1 MKAYRMVAWKTA
13 PEYQEVPQPEPGPGQ
28 VLVKVGAAG
37 ICHSDVHVIHEF
49 DEGVFN
55 ASLPFT
61 LGHENAGW
69 VEALG
74 PGASGFEVG
83 EAVAVY
89 GPLGCGSCARCQVGD
104 ENLCDRLA
112 ELPGAGWG
120 LGVDGGMAQY
130 MLVDSPRQL
139 AALGDLD
146 PVLAA
151 PLTDAAVTPY
161 RAIKRSQR
169 VLGPGSVVT
178 VIGIGGPGPPGRAD
192 PAGDVTVDRDRR
204 RFPAR
209 RRWPMPRRSARTTP
223 CPPDADAAEA
233 IQDLT
238 HGLGADLTLD
248 LVGNEATMTLA
259 MATTRS
265 AGRIMLVGVAGGAVP
280 WSFWS
285 TKFEVELSASTWGS
299 ISDLTD
305 GHRPGPV
312 RTSRADRHH
321 LRVRRDPGRLRSAR
335 VRIPGGPGRHPAQ
348 RLKTAPVLRE
358 EAQCSRTSSRSPT

>member
-1 MKAYRMVAWKTA
+1 MLCEQSRQRLKKGKPRAGAERKGSRMKAYRMVAWKTA

-74 PGASGFEVG
+74 PGATGFEVG

-139 AALGDLD
+139 AAAGRPRSRAGRAAHGRRRDAV
-146 PVLAA
+146 PRHQALATR
-151 PLTDAAVTPY
+151 P
-161 RAIKRSQR
+161 
-169 VLGPGSVVT
+169 GPGL
-178 VIGIGGPGPPGRAD
+178 GGHRDRHRRPGPPGRAD
-192 PAGDVTVDRDRR
+192 PAGDVPVDRDRG
-204 RFPAR
+204 RFQAGRARPCHVAR
-209 RRWPMPRRSARTTP
+209 RPPRRARR
-223 CPPDADAAEA
+223 A
-233 IQDLT
+233 
-238 HGLGADLTLD
+238 
-248 LVGNEATMTLA
+248 
-259 MATTRS
+259 R
-265 AGRIMLVGVAGGAVP
+265 GRRGDPGPHAWAGGRPHA
-280 WSFWS
+280 
-285 TKFEVELSASTWGS
+285 GS
-299 ISDLTD
+299 
-305 GHRPGPV
+305 
-312 RTSRADRHH
+312 
-321 LRVRRDPGRLRSAR
+321 
-335 VRIPGGPGRHPAQ
+335 GGQ
-348 RLKTAPVLRE
+348 RGDA
-358 EAQCSRTSSRSPT
+358 

>member
-1 MKAYRMVAWKTA
+1 MKAYRMTAWKTA

-74 PGASGFEVG
+74 PGASGLEVG
-83 EAVAVY
+83 QAVAVY
-89 GPLGCGSCARCQVGD
+89 GPLGCGNCARCQVGD

-139 AALGDLD
+139 APLGDLD

-178 VIGIGGPGPPGRAD
+178 VIGIGGLGHLAVQILRAITPSTVIAVD
-192 PAGDVTVDRDRR
+192 SRSDALAHATWLGAHHTVPAGDG
-204 RFPAR
+204 
-209 RRWPMPRRSARTTP
+209 
-223 CPPDADAAEA
+223 AAQA

-238 HGLGADLTLD
+238 QGRGADLTLD
-248 LVGNEATMTLA
+248 LVGNEATMALA

-280 WSFWS
+280 WSFWA
-285 TKFEVELSASTWGS
+285 TKFEVELSVSTWGS
-299 ISDLTD
+299 ISDLREVIALARSGLIAPTVTTYAFD
-305 GHRPGPV
+305 DIPAAFDALESGSLEG
-312 RTSRADRHH
+312 RAVI
-321 LRVRRDPGRLRSAR
+321 LPNG
-335 VRIPGGPGRHPAQ
+335 
-348 RLKTAPVLRE
+348 
-358 EAQCSRTSSRSPT
+358 

>member
-74 PGASGFEVG
+74 PGATGFEVG

-112 ELPGAGWG
+112 ELAGAGWG

-178 VIGIGGPGPPGRAD
+178 VIGIGGLGHLAVQILRAMSPSTVIAVD
-192 PAGDVTVDRDRR
+192 SRPEALAHATSVGAHHAVPAGEG
-204 RFPAR
+204 
-209 RRWPMPRRSARTTP
+209 
-223 CPPDADAAEA
+223 AAEA

-248 LVGNEATMTLA
+248 LVGNEATMSLA

-299 ISDLTD
+299 ISDLREVIALARS
-305 GHRPGPV
+305 GHLQPTVSTYGFDEIPAAFEALE
-312 RTSRADRHH
+312 SGSLEGRAVI
-321 LRVRRDPGRLRSAR
+321 LPNG
-335 VRIPGGPGRHPAQ
+335 
-348 RLKTAPVLRE
+348 
-358 EAQCSRTSSRSPT
+358 